1 MDTSAI
7 AGGASAFSSANVG
20 DSSVQ
25 LSVLKKAMNAEAQG
39 VLSLIDALPKSQ
51 PQPATN
57 LPSHLGQNIN
67 TTA

>member
-7 AGGASAFSSANVG
+7 AGGANTYSSANVG
-20 DSSVQ
+20 DSVQ
-25 LSVLKKAMNAEAQG
+25 MSMLKKAMSVEAQG
-39 VLSLIDALPKSQ
+39 VMSLIDALPTQ
-51 PQPATN
+51 QPAPS